1 VALVGL
7 ALATLPAA
15 CSARTPQAAPQGPRL
30 DGEYGL
36 YVVQAG
42 DTLRVS
48 WMTRAPGPGM
58 AQMVAADGRAGPER
72 TTPSGTAHTLQFL
85 HPPSGM
91 VTFRYGA
98 RNDQADR
105 HETSIRLQPR
115 IPRPGVSFPAV
126 DSVLVVSDVHG
137 ELDTLKAV
145 LRGARAIDAQDRW
158 TGGRTHL
165 VLVGDL
171 MDRGPDV
178 TAVLWFLYR
187 LEAEA
192 ERAGGKLHIVL
203 GNHEI
208 MVMQADL
215 RYVHPK
221 ESALARAHGVP
232 YDRMFDVRRSILGRW
247 LVSKPAILR
256 IGDLLFAHGG
266 VSRDYLPYTLESYDD
281 SLAAFTSEELFHRWA
296 DSTFA
301 TPNDSAG
308 VARRNEFFQ
317 GERSVFWYRG
327 YAESDTLAANLAA
340 VLSRFGARTHVVGH
354 TPGPTIRARYDG
366 SLIVVNTL
374 PFAAEAL
381 LLVRRGDAWERWRV
395 SARGRERL

>member
-1 VALVGL
+1 MALFGL
-7 ALATLPAA
+7 ALVALPAA
-15 CSARTPQAAPQGPRL
+15 CSARPPQAIEQSGRL

-48 WMTRAPGPGM
+48 WITRAPGRGM

-72 TTPSGTAHTLQFL
+72 NTPSGSVHTLQFL
-85 HPPSGM
+85 HPPTGT
-91 VTFRYGA
+91 VTLRYGA
-98 RNDQADR
+98 RDDAADR
-105 HETSIRLQPR
+105 HETSIRLVPR
-115 IPRPGVSFPAV
+115 VARPGVSFPAV

-145 LRGARAIDAQDRW
+145 LRGAGAIDAQDRW

-165 VLVGDL
+165 VFAGDL
-171 MDRGPDV
+171 MDRGADV

-192 ERAGGKLHIVL
+192 ELAGGKLHVML

-221 ESALARAHGVP
+221 ESALARAHGVA

-247 LVSKPAILR
+247 LVSKPAVVR

-266 VSRDYLPYTLESYDD
+266 VSRDYLGYTLETYED

-296 DSTFA
+296 DTTFT

-308 VARRNEFFQ
+308 VARRNDFFQ

-327 YAESDTLAANLAA
+327 YAESDTLAAELAA
-340 VLSRFGARTHVVGH
+340 VLARFGARTHVIGH
-354 TPGPTIRARYDG
+354 TPGPRIRERYDG
-366 SLIVVNTL
+366 ALIVVNTM

-395 SARGRERL
+395 TGRGRERL